1 MRGRNSDLP
10 PGLFISSHVV
20 VTADI
25 FSTLQSFFFWGGEYL
40 TPEQISQGN
49 SDLAMVYRSLAQRRG
64 IKHPVC
70 LFKVTA
76 YHLPTFIGCPVSK

>member
-10 PGLFISSHVV
+10 PELLSSHVV

-25 FSTLQSFFFWGGEYL
+25 FSTLQSFFFLGGGYL

-49 SDLAMVYRSLAQRRG
+49 SDLAIVYRSLAQRRG
-64 IKHPVC
+64 IKHSVC

-76 YHLPTFIGCPVSK
+76 YHLPIFIGCPVSK

>member
-10 PGLFISSHVV
+10 PELLSSHVV

-25 FSTLQSFFFWGGEYL
+25 FSTLQSFFWGGYL

-49 SDLAMVYRSLAQRRG
+49 SDLAIVYRSLAQRRG